1 MSGDRH
7 SRHHLFAG
15 IGHDGQRRLARARIA
30 VVGCGAL
37 GSRSAELLARAGIAT
52 DGGLLRIIDRDYVD
66 ISNLQRQALFDED
79 DARRSRPK
87 AQAAQR
93 HIAAIDPAVACT
105 GIVRELNASNAVD
118 LLSGVDLIIDGTD
131 NFRARF
137 LMNDVSIVAA
147 IPWIYG
153 GAVGSQGIVGTFVPG
168 SSSPCFRCLMSDL
181 PPLGSFDS
189 CDTAGII
196 TPLPSIVAGL
206 QVAAAMRWIVSDRSD
221 RGLLTLDAWK
231 PAESFRRLLA
241 SASVDPA
248 CPSCVLRQLPSLAPD
263 PTQTVS
269 LCGRNSVQ
277 IDSGIPADLEAF
289 AGRLALRTVVHRHQS
304 SVTAVI
310 DEGRLTL
317 FDDGRIIVEGTTDIV
332 EAKTIAARYLGV

>member
-1 MSGDRH
+1 MSGERH

-15 IGHDGQRRLARARIA
+15 VGHEGQQRLARARVA

-37 GSRSAELLARAGIAT
+37 GSRSAELLARAGVGT
-52 DGGLLRIIDRDYVD
+52 DGGFIRIIDRDYVD
-66 ISNLQRQALFDED
+66 ESNLQRQTLFDED

-93 HIAAIDPAVACT
+93 HIAAIDHSVTCTAV
-105 GIVRELNASNAVD
+105 VRELNAGNAVD
-118 LLSGVDLIIDGTD
+118 LLSNLDLIIDGTD

-137 LMNDVSIVAA
+137 LINDVSIASA
-147 IPWIYG
+147 TPWIYG
-153 GAVGSQGIVGTFVPG
+153 GAIASRGIIGVFVPTQ
-168 SSSPCFRCLMSDL
+168 SPCFRCLMAEL
-181 PPLGSFDS
+181 PPFGSFDS

-206 QVAAAMRWIVSDRSD
+206 QIAAAMRLLVSGESD
-221 RGLLTLDAWK
+221 RGLLVLDAWK
-231 PAESFRRLLA
+231 PAESFRSLLG
-241 SASVDPA
+241 SASIDRQ
-248 CPSCVLRQLPSLAPD
+248 CPSCALRQLPSLVPD
-263 PTQTVS
+263 NREIVS

-277 IDSGIPADLEAF
+277 IDSGIPVDLEAF
-289 AGRLALRTVVHRHQS
+289 AVRFATRTVVHRHPS
-304 SVTAVI
+304 SVTAMI

-332 EAKTIAARYLGV
+332 EAKSIAARYVGA